1 MHGVQRG
8 QTLVVVGD
16 VVGEHPQR
24 LALQHCHSEPERS
37 SYKTTLLETVCPMYV
52 HILYICVCVFCVY
65 VCVCVY
71 VCMCVYVCECVSVCV
86 CMCVMYMCVFV
97 CLCVCVCICV
107 YVCAFVCAYVYVMY
121 VCMYYRN

>member
-71 VCMCVYVCECVSVCV
+71 VCMCVYVCVYVCVCV
-86 CMCVMYMCVFV
+86 CMCMCVYVFICACMYV
-97 CLCVCVCICV
+97 CENVYVYVCICTRVCMCMCVCV
-107 YVCAFVCAYVYVMY
+107 
-121 VCMYYRN
+121 